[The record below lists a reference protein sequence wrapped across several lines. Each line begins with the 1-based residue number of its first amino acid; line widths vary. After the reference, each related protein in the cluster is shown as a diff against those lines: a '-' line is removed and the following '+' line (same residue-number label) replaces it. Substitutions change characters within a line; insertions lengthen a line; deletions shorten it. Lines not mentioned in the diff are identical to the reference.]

1 MANLTNPSSSRK
13 QRTPTAVWLRVR
25 EEYQQGLGSCAELAR
40 RHGLGAG
47 AVSSRCKREKWRMA
61 VTRLDQK
68 LDQRLDQLTTAK
80 AETLAERA
88 ARFRDRT
95 LTESEGWLD
104 QIQSAKALLAEND
117 TQGLKELISAWQIP
131 VQIGAK
137 LLHLD
142 EAPVERPHILIGII
156 GDLRETLRQQP
167 QHEPPPIDVAT
178 TIANANDPPGR
189 FAASQP
195 AASPP

>member
-1 MANLTNPSSSRK
+1 MANLANPSSSRK
-13 QRTPTAVWLRVR
+13 RRTPTSVWLRVR

-40 RHGLGAG
+40 RQGLGAG
-47 AVSSRCKREKWRMA
+47 AVSSRCKREKWRLA
-61 VTRLDQK
+61 VTQLGQK

-95 LTESEGWLD
+95 LTESENWLD
-104 QIQSAKALLAEND
+104 HIQRAKALVAEND

-131 VQIGAK
+131 VQVGAK

-142 EAPVERPHILIGII
+142 ETPVERPRILIGIV
-156 GDLRETLRQQP
+156 GELREAMRRQSP
-167 QHEPPPIDVAT
+167 HEPPPIDVAT
-178 TIANANDPPGR
+178 
-189 FAASQP
+189 AS
-195 AASPP
+195 AVE

>member
-1 MANLTNPSSSRK
+1 MANPANPSSSRK
-13 QRTPTAVWLRVR
+13 PRTPTSVWLRVR
-25 EEYQQGLGSCAELAR
+25 EEYQQGLGSCAELAK

-61 VTRLDQK
+61 VTLLDQK

-88 ARFRDRT
+88 VRFRDRT
-95 LTESEGWLD
+95 LRESEGWLD

-117 TQGLKELISAWQIP
+117 TQGLKELVGAWQIP
-131 VQIGAK
+131 VQVGAK

-142 EAPVERPHILIGII
+142 ETPVERPRIHISII
-156 GDLRETLRQQP
+156 GDFREAMRRQP
-167 QHEPPPIDVAT
+167 PHESTPIDVAT
-178 TIANANDPPGR
+178 TIAGA
-189 FAASQP
+189 
-195 AASPP
+195 

>member
-1 MANLTNPSSSRK
+1 M
-13 QRTPTAVWLRVR
+13 R

-47 AVSSRCKREKWRMA
+47 SVSSRCKREKWRLA
-61 VTRLDQK
+61 VTQLDQK
-68 LDQRLDQLTTAK
+68 LDLRLEQLTTAK

-95 LTESEGWLD
+95 LTESENWLD
-104 QIQSAKALLAEND
+104 HIQRAKALVAEND

-131 VQIGAK
+131 VQVGAK

-142 EAPVERPHILIGII
+142 ETPVEHPRIVLGII
-156 GDLRETLRQQP
+156 GELREAMRRPAT
-167 QHEPPPIDVAT
+167 HESEPIDVAT
-178 TIANANDPPGR
+178 T
-189 FAASQP
+189 AAG
-195 AASPP
+195 A